1 MRLVQPVLHVM
12 NDRAR
17 GNGCT
22 EGLLLGTTAHLRARY
37 AGTSREMSFSVSGS
51 LLSCG
56 RRRRVVGTLWP
67 VASRAADLGIVPPPT
82 GERKVPRPGNAPSNG
97 ALRLL
102 RRRGVPVVKSIL
114 GSFFLGHRQTGRQ
127 LNGGQTN
134 AREVHIELPEGA
146 DARQLA
152 REIQNRLSA
161 LNAVESAEAQTAI
174 DSHGRRDRHRYRHHG
189 VDHQRFEQTLYAAG

>member
-1 MRLVQPVLHVM
+1 MQPVLHVM

-17 GNGCT
+17 GNDCT
-22 EGLLLGTTAHLRARY
+22 ERLLLGTTAHLRARY

-51 LLSCG
+51 LLPCG
-56 RRRRVVGTLWP
+56 RTARRRDAMASRKP
-67 VASRAADLGIVPPPT
+67 SRAADLGIVPLPT

-102 RRRGVPVVKSIL
+102 RGAGVLSRKIYFGLIL
-114 GSFFLGHRQTGRQ
+114 SLGHRQTGRQ

-134 AREVHIELPEGA
+134 AREVHVELPEGA

-161 LNAVESAEAQTAI
+161 LNAVESAEAQPQLTRMAAEIVTGIAI
-174 DSHGRRDRHRYRHHG
+174 TVSIIKGSSKS
-189 VDHQRFEQTLYAAG
+189 LSAAG